1 MLSPL
6 SRGLRGGGPRERSPF
21 SSPYSN
27 LLASPIAARRR
38 SLEERRRPAAK
49 FGDGPSPGPPVTE
62 PIEEEDNEDD
72 QDGDDNPDEEEEEE
86 DEDEDDHGELS
97 PLLPIF
103 SAAHLGTGNLSV
115 GLLFTPADPIYRFAA
130 SLPPHSH
137 YTSAHCTQV
146 RDHSDL
152 GPIKIPSGLPIPCQ
166 TDTAADQDIALLK
179 SYALCLDGEL
189 FAIHQRGRNK
199 PWQ

>member
-49 FGDGPSPGPPVTE
+49 FGGDGPSPDPPVTE
-62 PIEEEDNEDD
+62 PIEEEDNEDG
-72 QDGDDNPDEEEEEE
+72 QDGDDNPDEEEDEEE
-86 DEDEDDHGELS
+86 DDDEDDHGELS

-103 SAAHLGTGNLSV
+103 SAAHLGIGNRAV
-115 GLLFTPADPIYRFAA
+115 GLLFTPADLIYRFAA
-130 SLPPHSH
+130 SLPPHSYH
-137 YTSAHCTQV
+137 TSAHCPQV

-152 GPIKIPSGLPIPCQ
+152 GPITIPSGLPIPRQ
-166 TDTAADQDIALLK
+166 TDTATDQDVALLK

-189 FAIHQRGRNK
+189 FAIHQRG
-199 PWQ
+199 